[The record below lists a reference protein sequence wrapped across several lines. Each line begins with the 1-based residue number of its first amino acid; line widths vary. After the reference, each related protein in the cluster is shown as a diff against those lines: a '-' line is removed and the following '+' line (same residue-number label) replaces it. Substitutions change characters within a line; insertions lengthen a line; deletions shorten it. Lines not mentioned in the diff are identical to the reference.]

1 MDTENRLTTVRGE
14 EAGGWGRRVKGLSK
28 EKEERLRDTDNNTV
42 INRGKGSGE
51 KRVKRR

>member
-1 MDTENRLTTVRGE
+1 MGVGE
-14 EAGGWGRRVKGLSK
+14 TGEGIEQREK
-28 EKEERLRDTDNNTV
+28 KEERLRDTDNNTV